1 MTEEEL
7 AVEGQLQHLIGAELL
22 RMSGGTA
29 PGVLL
34 YAEPTD
40 RQVHSGVFIGDD
52 RRMDMLTSTT
62 LLNELVRELWRARNR
77 AAPGQGW
84 IAMTYLMLG
93 NEYRLDYIDAS
104 VLDPGPN
111 ANERCKAAIRRL
123 LGPVEIVST
132 GF

>member
-1 MTEEEL
+1 VTEEEL
-7 AVEGQLQHLIGAELL
+7 AAEAQLQQLIGAELL
-22 RMSGGTA
+22 RMTGGVG

-34 YAEPTD
+34 YAEPTE
-40 RQVHSGVFIGDD
+40 REVQSGVFVGDD

-62 LLNELVRELWRARNR
+62 LLNELVRELWRVRNR

-84 IAMTYLMLG
+84 IAMTFLMLG
-93 NEYRLDYIDAS
+93 EEYRLDYIDAP
-104 VLDPGPN
+104 VLDRGPN

-132 GF
+132 